1 MRELHFGRKYNNK
14 ANNGFVDINDPEMIA
29 YLDEAIAAHD
39 AFFANQLYAKFVSGE
54 RAGSIAK
61 LELNPKYYTPD
72 VPKIEQGYN
81 YKGNCFRILNDR
93 FHCIA
98 TWNGRRNKIQVAVPS
113 EEIILLV
120 GNNIETVWAKEDHS
134 ERHAELQ
141 KNPGQVDI
149 HGQSLAVGDD
159 IYYINARYGSRMTL
173 TRGVIK
179 EFKIIVNTSKT
190 EITTII
196 ESGGELSSLSY
207 PESMVL
213 KVTK

>member
-1 MRELHFGRKYNNK
+1 MKELHYGRKFNNK
-14 ANNGFVDINDPEMIA
+14 ASNGFEDKDDPEMVA
-29 YLDEAIAAHD
+29 YLNEAIEASGAL
-39 AFFANQLYAKFVSGE
+39 FANSLYAKFVSGE

-61 LELNPKYYTPD
+61 LELNPKYYTPG

-81 YKGNCFRILNDR
+81 YKGNCFRIHNDR

-98 TWNGRRNKIQVAVPS
+98 TWSGRRNKVQITVPS
-113 EEIILLV
+113 KEIILLV
-120 GNNIETVWAKEDHS
+120 GNDIETVWAKEDHS

-149 HGQSLAVGDD
+149 HGQALAVGDEV
-159 IYYINARYGSRMTL
+159 YYINARYGSRMTL
-173 TRGVIK
+173 SRGVIK

-196 ESGGELSSLSY
+196 ESGEETSSLSY
-207 PESMVL
+207 PEDMVL
-213 KVTK
+213 KII